1 MISSISYTALTFAL
15 RRYGKFSWLTSLS
28 FASGA
33 VLLGGGAFALNIAS
47 PKSASKRL
55 TNEKEV
61 ALLSEAVLLI
71 EAECGSPVRASK
83 DGGRRVRAQE
93 VLEAGE
99 KTSNRDSDG
108 TLKTNQSG
116 ESTLTRSI
124 PVSHMYVNGR
134 LHKGT
139 AAVVMTYSGAIFP
152 EWRIESVSVDVE
164 VGEERGNVVVQ
175 IYPNPY
181 YLKDG
186 SGSSHDK
193 RPSMFLANKL
203 SLAGEHK

>member
-1 MISSISYTALTFAL
+1 
-15 RRYGKFSWLTSLS
+15 
-28 FASGA
+28 
-33 VLLGGGAFALNIAS
+33 
-47 PKSASKRL
+47 
-55 TNEKEV
+55 
-61 ALLSEAVLLI
+61 
-71 EAECGSPVRASK
+71 
-83 DGGRRVRAQE
+83 
-93 VLEAGE
+93 
-99 KTSNRDSDG
+99 
-108 TLKTNQSG
+108 LKINQSG

-152 EWRIESVSVDVE
+152 EWRIESVSVNVE
-164 VGEERGNVVVQ
+164 VGEEKENVVVQ
-175 IYPNPY
+175 IYPY